1 MTTIFARLIA
11 VAVKNP
17 AAVRTSQVINRL
29 SIQPVTVGAP
39 PRMAALIAAEYLWL
53 AIWRLLQT
61 PIALFTMFFVSFVLR
76 IIGSVVH

>member
-39 PRMAALIAAEYLWL
+39 PRMAALIAPGAYRIVYNVLCQLCSPYHWK
-53 AIWRLLQT
+53 RC
-61 PIALFTMFFVSFVLR
+61 ALTGYYVGRR
-76 IIGSVVH
+76 I